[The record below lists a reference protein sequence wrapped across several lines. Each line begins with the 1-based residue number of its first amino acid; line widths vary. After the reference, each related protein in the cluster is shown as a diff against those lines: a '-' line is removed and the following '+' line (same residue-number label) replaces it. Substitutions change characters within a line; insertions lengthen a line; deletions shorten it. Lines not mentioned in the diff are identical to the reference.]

1 MDDMSNLGKLFK
13 EIRLSKKWSIR
24 QAAKK
29 MGISYSYLSILEREV
44 DPRTGKDSNPK
55 PETLK
60 MISKAYNYP
69 YEELLKAAG
78 YLSEDIQIQKKFDH
92 DIFVKNIK
100 LIMGNMTIEEFSH
113 NIYEKTGYQIK
124 PSQIKGYLDGD
135 IEPFHGTIN
144 ILSKYA
150 QVSPDFWY
158 VLNTEESL
166 QKERAKYNE
175 TVLKAA
181 SQSFN
186 KEFAAFCKLNDE
198 IKSFLSSE
206 ENIPYIKAAVEARK
220 KNISANTL
228 NLLIDTIVNEV
239 KNSK

>member
-135 IEPFHGTIN
+135 IEPFHGTTN

>member
-1 MDDMSNLGKLFK
+1 MSNLGKLFK

-135 IEPFHGTIN
+135 IEPFPGTIN